1 VTRGPTVTGNDGRVF
16 ITLKPLSQ
24 RVGVNQVDRA
34 LNEALHPAQ

>member
-1 VTRGPTVTGNDGRVF
+1 MTGNDGRVF

-24 RVGVNQVDRA
+24 RVDVNQVIAR